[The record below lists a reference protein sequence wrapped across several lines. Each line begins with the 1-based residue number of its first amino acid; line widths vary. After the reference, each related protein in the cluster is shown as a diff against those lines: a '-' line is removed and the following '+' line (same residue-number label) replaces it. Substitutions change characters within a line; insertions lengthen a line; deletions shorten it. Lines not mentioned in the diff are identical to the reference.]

1 MPGQQLILVVE
12 DEKDLL
18 DLMLFNLKQGGFDT
32 VAASDGQQ
40 ALEVLRHRIPDLIM
54 LDLML
59 PGVPGIEVCRQLKSS
74 PRTKH
79 VPVIMVTAR
88 GEEVDRVVGFEL
100 GADDFVSKPFSLR
113 ELLLRVRAVLRRG
126 ANGESDVLQEKVG
139 PLRIDPVA
147 HRAFVGDEEIALT
160 ALEFKLLATF
170 MSRVGRLQ
178 TRPALLRDVWNM
190 NADLQ
195 TRTVDTHIKRLRE
208 KLGSGRDLIE
218 TVRGSGYRM
227 LDPAEQ

>member
-40 ALEVLRHRIPDLIM
+40 ALELLRHRIPDLIM

-59 PGVPGIEVCRQLKSS
+59 PGVPGTEVCRQLKSS

-139 PLRIDPVA
+139 PLRIDPAA

-178 TRPALLRDVWNM
+178 TRAALLRDVWNM

>member
-59 PGVPGIEVCRQLKSS
+59 PGVPGTEVCRQLKSS

-227 LDPAEQ
+227 LDPAAQ